1 MAPAGVEDS
10 TYAAGAFFTDY
21 MRGTL
26 SVKPV
31 SFLCGDVTGG
41 NAVMSN
47 AGSASVSSMLSV
59 SSDVV
64 EGLSVLPC
72 MFAHLAGCITP
83 HSLYPGF
90 YKLVGIDN
98 ESLML
103 DGVGIVDI
111 MVHVSIMWRLLVLGR
126 PRLRHGMVREVRL
139 CGFGGSGWC

>member
-1 MAPAGVEDS
+1 
-10 TYAAGAFFTDY
+10 
-21 MRGTL
+21 
-26 SVKPV
+26 
-31 SFLCGDVTGG
+31 
-41 NAVMSN
+41 MSN

-64 EGLSVLPC
+64 EGLSALPC

-90 YKLVGIDN
+90 YKLVANDN

-103 DGVGIVDI
+103 DGIGIVDI
-111 MVHVSIMWRLLVLGR
+111 MVHISIMWRLLVLGR

-139 CGFGGSGWC
+139 WWLRLVLRIPRTLRAPSLRIICEVLYL